1 MILFS
6 LAAGTA
12 GRLYTKLMSEIQI
25 TNKVYQLVT
34 HIFANAKDAANQKD
48 LTCINPKRLRRFS
61 KDTKNGPINPR
72 NLYPTLRTTRK
83 RPRGR
88 EQMPAPPTG
97 GSSVHND
104 QIPSG
109 STKPAA
115 MAAPV
120 PCLVRNFYRNTDRI
134 INECV

>member
-1 MILFS
+1 
-6 LAAGTA
+6 
-12 GRLYTKLMSEIQI
+12 MS
-25 TNKVYQLVT
+25 TNQVQQLDS

-48 LTCINPKRLRRFS
+48 STCINSKRLRRFS

-88 EQMPAPPTG
+88 EQMPAPSTG
-97 GSSVHND
+97 GSSVHK
-104 QIPSG
+104 IPSG
-109 STKPAA
+109 STKPTT

-120 PCLVRNFYRNTDRI
+120 PYLDRNF
-134 INECV
+134 